1 MKVSVTVYGPL
12 RSATGTKTVEV
23 EVAGDRWEEK
33 GDEDGRPVATI
44 ADVLAAFV
52 EAYPRAEAQ
61 LLDDDGQLRP
71 SVRVAIDGERAEPGN
86 PVSDGVDLTL
96 HPAVQGG
103 AGPRRHRSSPERGD
117 VPTGRQ

>member
-1 MKVSVTVYGPL
+1 MMVSVTVYGPL
-12 RSATGTKTVEV
+12 RSATGAKSVEV

-33 GDEDGRPVATI
+33 GEEGGRPVVTV

-61 LLDDDGQLRP
+61 LLDDEGQLRP
-71 SVRVAIDGERAEPGN
+71 SVRVAIDGERAEPGD
-86 PVSDGVDLTL
+86 PVSDGVGLAL

-103 AGPRRHRSSPERGD
+103 AGSRRHRSSPAIRDGA
-117 VPTGRQ
+117 PGRR